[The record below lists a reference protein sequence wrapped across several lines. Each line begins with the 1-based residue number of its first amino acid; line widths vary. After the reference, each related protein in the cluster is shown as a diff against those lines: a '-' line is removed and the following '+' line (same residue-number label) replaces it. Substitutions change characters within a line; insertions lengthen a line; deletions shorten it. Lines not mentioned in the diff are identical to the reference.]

1 MRSPPEHGWLLGAL
15 SAEMDRTREGLGRV
29 EALVARLA
37 PHAPDADRR
46 QTAVEAQELDVLSQ
60 TLAAVSTVLTRLG
73 DGASTQQ
80 ALAGLPL
87 SDLVRRLDPTPDEPS
102 EPASSGDVQLF

>member
-1 MRSPPEHGWLLGAL
+1 MNAPPEHAGLLGSL
-15 SAEMDRTREGLGRV
+15 SAELERTREGLGRI

-37 PHAPDADRR
+37 PYAPDADRR
-46 QTAVEAQELDVLSQ
+46 RTAVEAQELDILSQ

-73 DGASTQQ
+73 DGASTHQ

-87 SDLVRRLDPTPDEPS
+87 SDLARRLDQTSDEPS
-102 EPASSGDVQLF
+102 EPSSTGDVQLF